1 VRLPGLPSYER
12 LLTWAVTLCSSARVL
27 SYLPTLWTVHGS
39 GSSSQHSLW
48 TWGTWVAANLTMAA
62 WLYETNDR
70 RVDRV
75 IAVNG
80 ANAAMCL
87 VTFLWIAALR

>member
-1 VRLPGLPSYER
+1 LQFG
-12 LLTWAVTLCSSARVL
+12 ARPVVL
-27 SYLPTLWTVHGS
+27 AHALDGAWQWQFEPD
-39 GSSSQHSLW
+39 SLW